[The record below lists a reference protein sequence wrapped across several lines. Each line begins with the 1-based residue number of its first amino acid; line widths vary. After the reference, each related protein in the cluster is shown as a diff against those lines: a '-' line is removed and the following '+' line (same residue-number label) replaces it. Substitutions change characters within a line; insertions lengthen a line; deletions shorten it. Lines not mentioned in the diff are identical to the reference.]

1 MAKTNIK
8 QSSVFKT
15 NAFFNL
21 ISKLPKKEMDKIL
34 SLTKGD
40 PDILQSLREISQN
53 YLKGNLKTDKKLS
66 RADLNKM
73 KELVKDVNK
82 PELCSCKKRSKLI
95 QKGGK
100 FIKLFIPQ
108 INSKIDNSK

>member
-1 MAKTNIK
+1 MAKTNIRK
-8 QSSVFKT
+8 SSVYKT

-34 SLTKGD
+34 ALTKGD

-53 YLKGNLKTDKKLS
+53 YLKGNLKLDKNLS
-66 RADLNKM
+66 KSDLNKM
-73 KELVKDVNK
+73 KELVKIENK
-82 PELCSCKKRSKLI
+82 PDRCPCKKRSKLI

-108 INSKIDNSK
+108 INSKIDESK